1 MLCQHLIHTNLT
13 IHHPAP
19 QPLLPLH
26 SLLLRLNLD
35 FHIFLEPLREVTWR
49 LPTHFPVLGGV
60 SALLLSDLAGA
71 SEDTSDEVG
80 AAESGHIKLAELS
93 QGHEGKEK
101 GENSRIIVRRNR
113 VCNPRWVTIR
123 INDTNRRHSRQS
135 TLMETD
141 IILQRVQ
148 DHHQIRLDRPVIL
161 QVLANSLVLNHLIP
175 LIDDLN
181 LRLPQDLI
189 AVRQAPRNPAIEK
202 MASACKL
209 GSTDNSALLALAR
222 ADEQDRSA
230 VVGYAFY
237 DLCCAAQ
244 VHGRGFKGDDVD
256 SRADAVDVPL
266 VPWVPQR
273 GGMAH
278 VGLRRE
284 EEGECDLVWPNGS
297 GDGAV
302 GLVEGGDV

>member
-1 MLCQHLIHTNLT
+1 MPTLNSYKSYNTPSYPST
-13 IHHPAP
+13 
-19 QPLLPLH
+19 LLQLH
-26 SLLLRLNLD
+26 SLLLRLSLN
-35 FHIFLEPLREVTWR
+35 FHICFEPLRDVLCR
-49 LPTHFPVLGGV
+49 LPGHLPLLGGV

-71 SEDTSDEVG
+71 SEDTGDEVG
-80 AAESGHIKLAELS
+80 AAESGYMKSVKLS
-93 QGHEGKEK
+93 QSHEGKEK
-101 GENSRIIVRRNR
+101 GENSRIIVCRNR
-113 VCNPRWVTIR
+113 VRNPRWVTIR
-123 INDTNRRHSRQS
+123 INDANRRHTRQP

-141 IILQRVQ
+141 IIFQRVQ
-148 DHHQIRLDRPVIL
+148 DHHQIRLYRPVIL
-161 QVLANSLVLNHLIP
+161 QLLANSLIINHLIP
-175 LIDDLN
+175 LINDLN
-181 LRLPQDLI
+181 PRPPQDLI
-189 AVRQAPRNPAIEK
+189 AVRQAPWNPAIEE
-202 MASACKL
+202 MASACEV
-209 GSTDNSALLALAR
+209 GSTDNSALLALTR

-230 VVGYAFY
+230 VVGYAFH

-284 EEGECDLVWPNGS
+284 EEGKGDVVGS
-297 GDGAV
+297 EGGGDGAV